1 MFKIKHFMDGVE
13 ADDGM
18 RLWVEPFGLTRDLCD
33 MCSIAHVVPAFG
45 PPRDLWLWFDK
56 HPDGY
61 EYFRSRYHEHL
72 DESDLKPLMEQLAAK
87 AVIQNVT
94 LLHQANDP
102 ELNTAMALY
111 EYLSELQAYCPPE
124 P

>member
-1 MFKIKHFMDGVE
+1 MFKVKHFMDAVE

-18 RLWVEPFGLTRDLCD
+18 RLWVEPFGLTRDLRD
-33 MCSIAHVVPAFG
+33 MCWVAHVLPRFG
-45 PPRDLWLWFDK
+45 PPRDLRLWFDA

-61 EYFRSRYHEHL
+61 QYFRSRYHEHL
-72 DESDLKPLMEQLAAK
+72 DRSDVKPLMEQLAAK
-87 AVIQNVT
+87 AIVENVT
-94 LLHQANDP
+94 LLHQGSDP
-102 ELNTAMALY
+102 EWNTGMALY